1 MSTVPCDYCHPVAAQ
16 ALDTSATSDGLYA
29 ASASQGDGEKE
40 ETGAA
45 AAAAA
50 DAPMYAVKMC
60 LKCEVSMCQEHL
72 KPHLELPAFRE
83 HPLTEPMNDFWKRK
97 CPEHEEMFR

>member
-1 MSTVPCDYCHPVAAQ
+1 MSTVPCDYCHPFARQ
-16 ALDTSATSDGLYA
+16 ALDTSDGLSA

-40 ETGAA
+40 ETGGAAA

-60 LKCEVSMCQEHL
+60 LKCEVSMCQEHV